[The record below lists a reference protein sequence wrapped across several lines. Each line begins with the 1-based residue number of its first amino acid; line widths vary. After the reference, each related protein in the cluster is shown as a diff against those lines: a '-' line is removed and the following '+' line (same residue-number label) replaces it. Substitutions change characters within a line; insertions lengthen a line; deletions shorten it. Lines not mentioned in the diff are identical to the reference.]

1 MQCLCL
7 FLLVENVFVRF
18 WFLKK
23 LFLLFSLYAM
33 LKINFKK

>member
-1 MQCLCL
+1 L

-23 LFLLFSLYAM
+23 LILFLLFSLYAM
-33 LKINFKK
+33 LKINLKK

>member
-1 MQCLCL
+1 L

-23 LFLLFSLYAM
+23 LILFLLFSLYAM